1 MAHFPM
7 FVNLKS
13 KKALVI
19 GGGKVALRKIEKL
32 RSFDPKIRVIAP
44 EICDEIQD
52 VEIKRRTFRG
62 YDLLWQPEIVIAAT
76 DDQALNRKIARL
88 CRMLRIPVNVVD
100 DPDHGT
106 FLFPA
111 TVTRGDFSAGICTGG
126 TSPTAAVF
134 FKEKLES
141 QLPDNLEEMLRHLGA
156 ERSRLKEEI
165 PDEKC
170 RASALR
176 QMFYEQLGEE
186 DHRGSVTLVGAGC
199 GKADLIT
206 IRGWNCLRRCD
217 AVVYDD
223 LIDPDLLD
231 LVPESAQRI
240 YMGKRSGAHSAPQQ
254 AINEELIRL
263 AKKGLRVVRLKGGD
277 PYLFGRGGEEM
288 LALKEAGISCT
299 QVPGITSAMGIPAE
313 FGIPITHRGLSRGV
327 HIVTAHTMDTPDGLP
342 EDFDVLAQLDGT
354 LVFLMG
360 LGQLP
365 KIADRLMAAGKDDN
379 TPAAVLSGGNSKH
392 PMGVRG
398 PLKDIARIA
407 AGSGIAAPAIIL
419 VGAVADL
426 DLTVDF
432 SHGHTV

>member
-7 FVNLKS
+7 FVNLKG
-13 KKALVI
+13 KRTLVI

-32 RSFDPKIRVIAP
+32 RSFEPEIRVIAP
-44 EICDEIQD
+44 DICDDIQN
-52 VEIKRRTFRG
+52 VEIKRRAFRVW
-62 YDLLWQPEIVIAAT
+62 DVLWKPEIVIAAT

-100 DPDHGT
+100 DPDRCT

-111 TVTRGDFSAGICTGG
+111 MVARGDFSAGICTGG
-126 TSPTAAVF
+126 TSPTAAAF

-165 PDEKC
+165 PEEKC

-176 QMFYEQLGEE
+176 QMFYEQLEGE

-206 IRGWNCLRRCD
+206 LRGRNCLRRCD

-223 LIDPDLLD
+223 LIDSDLLD
-231 LVPESAQRI
+231 LVPESALQI

-288 LALKEAGISCT
+288 IALQEAGIPCA

-313 FGIPITHRGLSRGV
+313 FGIPVTHRGLSRGV
-327 HIVTAHTMDTPDGLP
+327 HIVTAHTMDTPDCLP
-342 EDFDVLAQLDGT
+342 EDFDALAQLNGT

-365 KIADRLMAAGKDDN
+365 KIADRLMAAGKDGN
-379 TPAAVLSGGNSKH
+379 TPAAVLSGGNSQC

-398 PLKDIARIA
+398 PLNDIARIA
-407 AGSGIAAPAIIL
+407 AESGIVSPAIIL

-432 SHGHTV
+432 SRSHTV